1 MILVQRKS
9 KGEKKNKR
17 PEVEENWLPKKNQKE
32 MELTL
37 LPILY
42 LEFSACVGLGW
53 AE

>member
-1 MILVQRKS
+1 M
-9 KGEKKNKR
+9 
-17 PEVEENWLPKKNQKE
+17 EENWLPKKSQKE

-42 LEFSACVGLGW
+42 LEFSACAGLGW